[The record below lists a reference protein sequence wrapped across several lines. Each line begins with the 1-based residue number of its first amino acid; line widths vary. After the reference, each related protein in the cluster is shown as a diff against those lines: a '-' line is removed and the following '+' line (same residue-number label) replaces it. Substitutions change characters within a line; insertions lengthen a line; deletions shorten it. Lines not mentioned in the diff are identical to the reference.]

1 MTNSSGVP
9 TGPLDQR
16 PGLGNGAVLALVA
29 MVGAGLFSSFAPAAA
44 TAGPRLVLAVAVAA
58 VVAALGAHS
67 LVGLETA
74 HPTTQGVYVH
84 GRERL
89 GLPWGHLAGWAFV
102 MGTVAASAAMALTI
116 GAHLWPD
123 LGKPIAVFAVLCVL
137 ALDLQGV
144 RRSRRLAR
152 AAVLALIV
160 LVVIFG
166 IVMLAAPPVT
176 ADAPPPARPGSGS
189 VTGVLQAAGFL
200 FFAFAG
206 LSLTTTTPP
215 EDDPSSPRTARAAAA
230 VALSVTF
237 GLYVL
242 VAVALTDT
250 LGAGWVAARV
260 APIPEA
266 AEISSWPWLGP
277 ALRIA
282 CVIVVGGALLA
293 LVRRT
298 TSTVV
303 ELARDRHL
311 PHQLATVDGPLH
323 RPRRAT
329 TVIAVLV
336 ILLVIVIDLGTA
348 IALSS
353 FFALVYSAIAH
364 ASAWTLG
371 GLAHRLV
378 PVLGLLTCVLVGA
391 LLPWPTLVFGV
402 GVLALGAF
410 VGWARWTTRE
420 GRAHP

>member
-1 MTNSSGVP
+1 MTNSSGAP

-16 PGLGNGAVLALVA
+16 PGLGHGVALALVA
-29 MVGAGLFSSFAPAAA
+29 VIGAGLFSSFAPAAA

-58 VVAALGAHS
+58 VVVALGAHS
-67 LVGLETA
+67 LVGLEAA
-74 HPTTQGVYVH
+74 HPTPQGVYVH

-102 MGTVAASAAMALTI
+102 TGTVSACAAMAMTI
-116 GAHLWPD
+116 GSHLWPD

-144 RRSRRLAR
+144 RRPPRLAR
-152 AAVLALIV
+152 AAVLVLIV

-166 IVMLAAPPVT
+166 IVMLVAPPVT

-206 LSLTTTTPP
+206 LSLTT
-215 EDDPSSPRTARAAAA
+215 SSPDDGPGLRRTTRDAAA

-250 LGAGWVAARV
+250 LGPGWVAARV

-282 CVIVVGGALLA
+282 CVLVVGGALLA

-298 TSTVV
+298 TSTLV

-311 PHQLATVDGPLH
+311 PHQLATVDGPLD

-336 ILLVIVIDLGTA
+336 ILLVVVIDLSTA

-353 FFALVYSAIAH
+353 FFALAYSAIAH

-371 GLAHRLV
+371 GPGHKLV
-378 PVLGLLTCVLVGA
+378 PALGLVSCALVGA
-391 LLPWPTLVFGV
+391 LLPWPTLVFGGV
-402 GVLALGAF
+402 VLALGAF

-420 GRAHP
+420 GRYP